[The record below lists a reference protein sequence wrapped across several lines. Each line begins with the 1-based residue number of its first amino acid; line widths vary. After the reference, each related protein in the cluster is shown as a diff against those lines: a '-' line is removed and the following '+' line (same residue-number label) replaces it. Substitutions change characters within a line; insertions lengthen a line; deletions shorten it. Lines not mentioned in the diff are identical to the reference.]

1 MKGRFFLT
9 VPLLTLVAC
18 GTINMGTLAYAE
30 FDPVKREYPQKRE
43 GTLKQSKCGL
53 MAVPAQ
59 LNMGAWLDDISRANP
74 GLVGFRDFELYSD
87 SCTNLEGIP
96 VKGDKK

>member
-1 MKGRFFLT
+1 
-9 VPLLTLVAC
+9 
-18 GTINMGTLAYAE
+18 
-30 FDPVKREYPQKRE
+30 
-43 GTLKQSKCGL
+43 

>member
-9 VPLLTLVAC
+9 LPLLTLVAC

-30 FDPVKREYPQKRE
+30 FDPVKREYPEKRE

-59 LNMGAWLDDISRANP
+59 LNMGASFFVRVEPADFVVLS
-74 GLVGFRDFELYSD
+74 LVMKGYS
-87 SCTNLEGIP
+87 
-96 VKGDKK
+96 